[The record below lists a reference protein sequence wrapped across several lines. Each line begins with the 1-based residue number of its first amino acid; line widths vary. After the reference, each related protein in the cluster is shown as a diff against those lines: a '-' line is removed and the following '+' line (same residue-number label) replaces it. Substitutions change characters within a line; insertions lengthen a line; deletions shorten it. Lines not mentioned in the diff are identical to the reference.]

1 MPSNSDRISD
11 ETLLGFLMNSLP
23 EDQQQLIDEISKQ
36 DESLRIRL
44 EDLRGLL
51 TPLEAALEEFEPRAG
66 LVSETMDFIVNQREL
81 IEERKPLVGLSTPLL
96 ESAPSTRLAW
106 LDSLVTLVA
115 GVVLLT
121 ILLPSI
127 WYSRESARR
136 IGCSENL
143 RNLSD
148 AFTSFASLDSEGRL
162 PRIEESGPLSF
173 AGVYAIRLKEADLL
187 PSSSWL
193 WCPNAADF
201 ETEQTVPS
209 MNVYLAS
216 SPNRQRMYRYTSG
229 GTYAFSLG
237 NFVDGIYL
245 TPRQNGR
252 SYLAVLGD
260 VYTRGEGV
268 TANRQLHSGNS
279 CNVLYDDG
287 RIQLVRVDLID
298 ESETLD
304 HPYRNRDRK
313 QKAGIGLY
321 DSSLGPSYQSPFV
334 TATIDRD

>member
-1 MPSNSDRISD
+1 MTSNSDRFSD

-23 EDQQQLIDEISKQ
+23 EDQQQLIDETSKQ
-36 DESLRIRL
+36 DEALRNRI
-44 EDLRGLL
+44 EDLRSLL
-51 TPLEAALEEFEPRAG
+51 IPLEATIEEFEPRSG
-66 LVSETMDFIVNQREL
+66 LVSETMEFIADQREL
-81 IEERKPLVGLSTPLL
+81 IEERKPVAALSSPLL

-115 GVVLLT
+115 GIVLLT

-136 IGCSENL
+136 IGCSDNL
-143 RNLSD
+143 RNLSE
-148 AFTSFASLDSEGRL
+148 ALTSFASLDSEGRL
-162 PRIEESGPLSF
+162 PRIEQSGPLSF

-193 WCPNAADF
+193 WCPSSADF
-201 ETEQTVPS
+201 ETKQTVPS
-209 MNVYLAS
+209 MDVYLAS
-216 SPNRQRMYRYTSG
+216 SPDRQRLYRYTSG

-245 TPRQNGR
+245 TPRRNGR

-260 VYTRGEGV
+260 VYTRTEGAP
-268 TANRQLHSGNS
+268 TSRQLHAGNS

-298 ESETLD
+298 ETESLD
-304 HPYRNRDRK
+304 HPYRNRDHK
-313 QKAGIGLY
+313 QKAGIGPY

-334 TATIDRD
+334 TATIDRK